1 VGCSGQSEQLEQ
13 LAGEENPV
21 ALRFLGGDT
30 GNEGSPRLW
39 EDGPDLLVQGYT
51 VDDPAVLDQLR
62 LPAGETVV
70 RVPKSLMKYLRE
82 GTDGALGP

>member
-1 VGCSGQSEQLEQ
+1 
-13 LAGEENPV
+13 V

-51 VDDPAVLDQLR
+51 VHDQVVLDQLR
-62 LPAGETVV
+62 LPPGETVV
-70 RVPKSLMKYLRE
+70 RVPKALMEYLRE
-82 GTDGALGP
+82 ARDGTAGA

>member
-1 VGCSGQSEQLEQ
+1 M
-13 LAGEENPV
+13 

-51 VDDPAVLDQLR
+51 VDDQAVLDELR
-62 LPAGETVV
+62 LPPRETVV
-70 RVPKSLMKYLRE
+70 RVPKSLMKYLQE
-82 GTDGALGP
+82 AGDGTAGP

>member
-1 VGCSGQSEQLEQ
+1 M
-13 LAGEENPV
+13 

-51 VDDPAVLDQLR
+51 VDDQAVLDQLR

-82 GTDGALGP
+82 ARNETAGP

>member
-1 VGCSGQSEQLEQ
+1 M
-13 LAGEENPV
+13 

-51 VDDPAVLDQLR
+51 VDDQAVLDELR
-62 LPAGETVV
+62 LPPRETVV
-70 RVPKSLMKYLRE
+70 RVPKSLMKYLQE
-82 GTDGALGP
+82 AGVGTAGP

>member
-1 VGCSGQSEQLEQ
+1 
-13 LAGEENPV
+13 V

-51 VDDPAVLDQLR
+51 VDDQAVLDELR
-62 LPAGETVV
+62 LPPRETVV
-70 RVPKSLMKYLRE
+70 RVPKSLMKYLQE
-82 GTDGALGP
+82 AGDGTAGP

>member
-1 VGCSGQSEQLEQ
+1 
-13 LAGEENPV
+13 
-21 ALRFLGGDT
+21 
-30 GNEGSPRLW
+30 LW

-51 VDDPAVLDQLR
+51 VDDQAVLDQLR

-82 GTDGALGP
+82 ARNEPAGP